1 MSDRTPHP
9 DCVEYILEDGT
20 RWAWSESNVQYE
32 QVPQDGESFTLLR
45 MRLSRLEEATKPFL
59 RENPYSDF
67 GSHLIR
73 VTDAEFEKL
82 RRLVE

>member
-1 MSDRTPHP
+1 MFRGATKRCSPPTPKP
-9 DCVEYILEDGT
+9 DPTNPERNRSAWTTSRVGAPGT
-20 RWAWSESNVQYE
+20 
-32 QVPQDGESFTLLR
+32 
-45 MRLSRLEEATKPFL
+45 SRLEEATKPFL